1 MLSAFSFGKIIK
13 TFLPGTILCAAILLL
28 LEAVSQSIKHC
39 SIVPVVANKDVVVA
53 TTAVLLPISLL
64 LGFVLNTVVWLV
76 VNRWIAR
83 PLAHWRL
90 EKSDTFKKLRAG
102 LAEKLCACL
111 KSFAKDELRQIDR
124 EFESLEYFYL
134 PVVTLERHNLV
145 WESYFSW
152 YEFQANTALAVLL
165 LAAAL
170 IFYLCVKPLK
180 APHEFWACFLTIA
193 ISILGTL
200 TLMTASIMNLAEFER
215 KLLILIAGSL
225 QHESQGESKHA
236 APIPW

>member
-13 TFLPGTILCAAILLL
+13 TFLPGTILCAAMLLL

-39 SIVPVVANKDVVVA
+39 SIVPVIANKDVVVA

-83 PLAHWRL
+83 PLARWRL

-102 LAEKLCACL
+102 LAEKLCASL

-152 YEFQANTALAVLL
+152 YDFRQIRLWQ
-165 LAAAL
+165 
-170 IFYLCVKPLK
+170 CCCWRRP
-180 APHEFWACFLTIA
+180 
-193 ISILGTL
+193 
-200 TLMTASIMNLAEFER
+200 
-215 KLLILIAGSL
+215 
-225 QHESQGESKHA
+225 
-236 APIPW
+236 